1 MNICALTGR
10 FTTDPELKTT
20 QNGVSVT
27 NFCLAVDRKYQPSG
41 EEKKA
46 DFIDFVAWRNTA
58 EFICK
63 YFRKGSMIAVEG
75 EIQTR
80 TYTDKNG
87 NNRKATEIV
96 VSNVSFCGSKSGNS
110 SAENSGAI
118 ENDPLPELNE
128 RLNNMDFEEIPNPS
142 DDDLPF

>member
-20 QNGVSVT
+20 ANGISVT
-27 NFCLAVDRKYQPSG
+27 SFCLAVDRKYQPSG
-41 EEKKA
+41 EEKKT
-46 DFIDFVAWRNTA
+46 DFIDCVAWRNTA
-58 EFICK
+58 DLICK
-63 YFRKGSMIAVEG
+63 YFSKGSMIGIEG

-80 TYTDKNG
+80 NYTDKNG

-96 VSNVSFCGSKSGNS
+96 VSNVTFCGSKSGNN
-110 SAENSGAI
+110 NSGEI
-118 ENDPLPELNE
+118 EPDPLPTLADQ
-128 RLNNMDFEEIPNPS
+128 LNNMDFNEVDAS